1 KARHQ
6 KVSRSFFYADPLALV
21 PVGMPARVQSGNV
34 LRRHQRGV
42 FRPMRAWIKA
52 KSASTAKIGRDRVN
66 ILEKLSFILERPSIL
81 EAGAVLQ
88 SGNIA
93 TEHAG
98 ATPRQTTH
106 EDIFVVWARRH
117 FCWSICGKHLS

>member
-1 KARHQ
+1 MAMQPVFEHAVHRSDVYFPPLTGNAYRDGVAFDDDKIGVGKCCLQKARHQ

-66 ILEKLSFILERPSIL
+66 IL
-81 EAGAVLQ
+81 
-88 SGNIA
+88 
-93 TEHAG
+93 
-98 ATPRQTTH
+98 
-106 EDIFVVWARRH
+106 
-117 FCWSICGKHLS
+117 